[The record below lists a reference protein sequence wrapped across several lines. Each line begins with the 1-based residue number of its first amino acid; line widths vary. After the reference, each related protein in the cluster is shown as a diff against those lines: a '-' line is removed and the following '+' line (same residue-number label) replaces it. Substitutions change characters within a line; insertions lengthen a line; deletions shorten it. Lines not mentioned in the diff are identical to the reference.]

1 MSLSQPL
8 RAAGTRFLIGLLKLV
23 GKLPHGALKGLS
35 RALSPAVFALA
46 KSRRRIAMTNLAL
59 CFPHWSQAQRET
71 VVRAH
76 VHAFLRSFLERFNV
90 WYADEASIK
99 RFVRLE
105 GLEHLAAVADRPVV
119 VLAPHFVGLDMG
131 GTRLQFERALF
142 SMYAPQSNPVL
153 DAEIHHGRGGHGA
166 VLVSRREGM
175 RRVVRMLKEGKQFYF
190 LPDMDL
196 GPKDAVFVPFFGVPA
211 ATVTSVA
218 RLAQL
223 TGAVVV
229 PAVTR
234 MVEDGYVVQLYPAWE
249 NFPGDDL
256 EAATLRMNAFIEA
269 RVLEMPEQYLWTH
282 KRFKTRPPGVPSVYT
297 R

>member
-1 MSLSQPL
+1 MSISTAL
-8 RAAGTRFLIGLLKLV
+8 RAGGTRALIGLLKLM
-23 GKLPHGALKGLS
+23 GKLPHGAIKFI
-35 RALSPAVFALA
+35 ANILSPVVYALA

-59 CFPHWSQAQRET
+59 CFPQWSVQEREQ

-76 VHAFLRSFLERFNV
+76 VHAFLRSFLERFKV
-90 WYADEASIK
+90 WYADEAAIK
-99 RFVRLE
+99 KFVHLQ
-105 GLEHLAAVADRPVV
+105 GAEHLNAVADKPVV
-119 VLAPHFVGLDMG
+119 ILAPHFVGLDMG

-153 DAEIHHGRGGHGA
+153 DAEIQVGRGGHGA

-175 RRVVRMLKEGKQFYF
+175 RRVIRMLKDGKQFYF

-218 RLAQL
+218 RLAQM

-229 PAVTR
+229 PAVTK
-234 MVEDGYVVQLYPAWE
+234 MVDGGYVLQLYPAWE
-249 NFPGDDL
+249 NFPGQDL
-256 EAATLRMNAFIEA
+256 EAATLRMNQFIEE

-282 KRFKTRPPGVPSVYT
+282 KRFKTRPPGVPSVYA